1 MKKILST
8 ILILFSVVVNAQTP
22 MKEINNDL
30 LIKGCVDGYFPFAS
44 LIDTTD
50 QTTSSATA
58 SYPITFNVNDTLRGI
73 SHTVGDSNITF
84 NCSGIFLISFSGIF
98 SSSAPNKVFNVWI
111 RHNHVDVPMSNT
123 TFQLLG
129 TSTDRVVTVTYI
141 LPFEIGDVM
150 TLAFSSNDTGGKL
163 DYTTKQTSPTRPVCP
178 SIILTIN
185 KISK

>member
-1 MKKILST
+1 
-8 ILILFSVVVNAQTP
+8 
-22 MKEINNDL
+22 
-30 LIKGCVDGYFPFAS
+30 
-44 LIDTTD
+44 
-50 QTTSSATA
+50 
-58 SYPITFNVNDTLRGI
+58 
-73 SHTVGDSNITF
+73 
-84 NCSGIFLISFSGIF
+84 
-98 SSSAPNKVFNVWI
+98 
-111 RHNHVDVPMSNT
+111 MSNT

-150 TLAFSSNDTGGKL
+150 TLVFSSNDTGGKL